1 MQRVH
6 FPEEE
11 STRSRKPMISL
22 FLHLFQKKAEQITH
36 VDQVFRKTLSVNPG
50 LVSMT
55 TNMFLMVNVM

>member
-1 MQRVH
+1 
-6 FPEEE
+6 
-11 STRSRKPMISL
+11 MISL